1 MYFYIGLFISQQYVT
16 TIMKTN
22 LLFITA
28 AILLVFSACNKVSE
42 SIQRDVITGTD
53 TIKFNFLP
61 SNNTSS
67 PDNSIQD
74 LSALLNLTEE
84 VKKAGGFELK
94 DIVSIKL
101 SSFVLIQ
108 DSILRKTKDGKR
120 DSNYIDT
127 LNNFRNFSSVKAL
140 LKSGSRLDS
149 LAKIINIPEGAI
161 SGRLNFSPL
170 IQPDTLKTAINIGN
184 MKYNLSI
191 QLRTPTKD
199 TIKARVLT
207 NYTLTLRK

>member
-1 MYFYIGLFISQQYVT
+1 
-16 TIMKTN
+16 MKTN

-28 AILLVFSACNKVSE
+28 AILLAFSACNKVSE
-42 SIQRDVITGTD
+42 SIQRDIITKTD
-53 TIKFNFLP
+53 TIAFEFLP
-61 SNNTSS
+61 SDNTSS
-67 PDNSIQD
+67 PNNSIQD

-84 VKKAGGFELK
+84 IKKAGGFEMK

-120 DSNYIDT
+120 DSNYVDPA
-127 LNNFRNFSSVKAL
+127 NNFRNFSSVKAL
-140 LKSGSRLDS
+140 LKSGSKLDS
-149 LAKIINIPEGAI
+149 LAKITNIPEGAI
-161 SGRLNFSPL
+161 SARLILSPL
-170 IQPDTLKTAINIGN
+170 IAPDTLKSAINAGN

-199 TIKARVLT
+199 TIKAKVLT